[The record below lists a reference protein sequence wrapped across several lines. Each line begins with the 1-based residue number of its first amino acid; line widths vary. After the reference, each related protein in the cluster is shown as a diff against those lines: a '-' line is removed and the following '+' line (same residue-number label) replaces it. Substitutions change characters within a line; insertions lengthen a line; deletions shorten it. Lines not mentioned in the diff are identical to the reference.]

1 MILMKDLHLGYS
13 GCVNAT
19 RQADPLGTIDSTE
32 LRILHTLSVT
42 GSLTATAASL
52 GLSQPA
58 VSQRIK
64 RVETRLA
71 VPLIERSGRGIR
83 LTTAGTILAE
93 HGRTVVSEIDA
104 ALAAID
110 DLRGE
115 RAGTLRLVGFPSAS
129 ATIVP
134 AIMRLLAVEA
144 PEVSLQYR
152 EAEPPEA
159 TEMLR
164 DGEVDCA
171 LIFDYEGAAE
181 LPAGSAFFPLW
192 REEVHLVISEHRAGE
207 LGGSAVLT
215 SGEKSVE
222 LGDFAEDHWIA
233 GCEKCRG
240 HLLAAAQDSGFDP
253 DIIQET
259 DNVPAMIA
267 MVAAGGAVALV
278 PGLALAAARTL
289 PEGAV
294 LVKLDPQRHRTIGL
308 ISMATANE
316 SPQVRLAKRLLTGL
330 DGATWALTLP
340 AEPTAGQADTAVGQT
355 DNAAGQT
362 DNAAEVAATPA
373 GGAAKS

>member
-1 MILMKDLHLGYS
+1 MKELHLGYS
-13 GCVNAT
+13 GAVNAT
-19 RQADPLGTIDSTE
+19 RPADPLGSIDSTE

-42 GSLTATAASL
+42 GSLTATAATL

-71 VPLIERSGRGIR
+71 VPLIERFGRGIR
-83 LTTAGTILAE
+83 LTTAGNILAD

-134 AIMRLLAVEA
+134 AIMRKLAVEA
-144 PEVSLQYR
+144 PEVALQYR

-192 REEVHLVISEHRAGE
+192 EEEVQLVVSESRAAE
-207 LGGSAVLT
+207 LVGTGSADAPAKLA
-215 SGEKSVE
+215 E
-222 LGDFAEDHWIA
+222 FAGDHWIA

-240 HLLAAAQDSGFDP
+240 HLLAASRDAGFDP
-253 DIIQET
+253 EIIQET
-259 DNVPAMIA
+259 DNVPAMLA
-267 MVAAGGAVALV
+267 MAAAGGAVALV

-289 PEGAV
+289 PEEAV
-294 LVKLDPQRHRTIGL
+294 LVELDPQRHRTIGL
-308 ISMATANE
+308 IAMATANE
-316 SPQVRLAKRLLTGL
+316 SPQVRLARRLLASIDGTCWGL
-330 DGATWALTLP
+330 TP
-340 AEPTAGQADTAVGQT
+340 VGQ
-355 DNAAGQT
+355 
-362 DNAAEVAATPA
+362 
-373 GGAAKS
+373 

>member
-1 MILMKDLHLGYS
+1 MGRM
-13 GCVNAT
+13 NTT
-19 RQADPLGTIDSTE
+19 RAADPLGSIDSTE
-32 LRILHTLSVT
+32 LRILHTLAVT

-83 LTTAGTILAE
+83 LTTAGNILAE

-115 RAGTLRLVGFPSAS
+115 RAGTLRMVGFPSAS

-134 AIMRLLAVEA
+134 SIMRQLAVEA
-144 PEVSLQYR
+144 PDVALQYR
-152 EAEPPEA
+152 EAEPPAA

-181 LPAGSAFFPLW
+181 LPAGSAFLPLW
-192 REEVHLVISEHRAGE
+192 REEVRLVVSEDRAAQAGCAV
-207 LGGSAVLT
+207 GSAQ
-215 SGEKSVE
+215 GAH
-222 LGDFAEDHWIA
+222 LGDFAEEHWIA

-240 HLLAAAQDSGFDP
+240 HLLAAARDAGFEP

-259 DNVPAMIA
+259 DNVPAMLA
-267 MVAAGGAVALV
+267 MAAAGGAVTMV

-289 PEGAV
+289 PDDAV
-294 LVKLDPQRHRTIGL
+294 ALPLDPPRYRTIGL
-308 ISMATANE
+308 VSMATANE
-316 SPQVRLAKRLLTGL
+316 SPQVRLAKRLLDHI
-330 DGATWALTLP
+330 DGSVWNL
-340 AEPTAGQADTAVGQT
+340 E
-355 DNAAGQT
+355 AA
-362 DNAAEVAATPA
+362 A
-373 GGAAKS
+373 

>member
-1 MILMKDLHLGYS
+1 MKDLRLGYS
-13 GCVNAT
+13 GPVST
-19 RQADPLGTIDSTE
+19 QRPADPLGSIDSTE

-42 GSLTATAASL
+42 GSLTATAATL

-83 LTTAGTILAE
+83 LTTAGNILAE

-134 AIMRLLAVEA
+134 AIMRLLAVQA
-144 PEVSLQYR
+144 PEVALQYR

-181 LPAGSAFFPLW
+181 LPAGSAFLPLW
-192 REEVHLVISEHRAGE
+192 CEEVHLVVSQDRASELSVATGATTE
-207 LGGSAVLT
+207 AATGAAVPVRLN
-215 SGEKSVE
+215 E
-222 LGDFAEDHWIA
+222 FAADHWIA

-240 HLLAAAQDSGFDP
+240 HLLAAAHDAGFEP
-253 DIIQET
+253 EIIQET
-259 DNVPAMIA
+259 DNVPAMVA
-267 MVAAGGAVALV
+267 MAAAGGAVALV

-294 LVKLDPQRHRTIGL
+294 VVALDPPRHRTIGL

-316 SPQVRLAKRLLTGL
+316 SPQVRLAKRLLAGI
-330 DGATWALTLP
+330 DGTAWSLAP
-340 AEPTAGQADTAVGQT
+340 AR
-355 DNAAGQT
+355 
-362 DNAAEVAATPA
+362 
-373 GGAAKS
+373 

>member
-1 MILMKDLHLGYS
+1 MRTI
-13 GCVNAT
+13 
-19 RQADPLGTIDSTE
+19 DPLGSIDSTE
-32 LRILHTLSVT
+32 LRILHTLAVT
-42 GSLTATAASL
+42 GSLTATAGAL

-83 LTTAGTILAE
+83 LTTAGNILAE

-115 RAGTLRLVGFPSAS
+115 RAGTLRMVGFPSAS

-134 AIMRLLAVEA
+134 AIMRQLAIEA
-144 PEVSLQYR
+144 PEIALQYR
-152 EAEPPEA
+152 EAEPPGA

-181 LPAGSAFFPLW
+181 LPAGSAFLPLW
-192 REEVHLVISEHRAGE
+192 SEEVHVVVSDDRASQ
-207 LGGSAVLT
+207 LGSCDAGSMHVDL
-215 SGEKSVE
+215 
-222 LGDFAEDHWIA
+222 AEFSRDHWIA

-240 HLLAAAQDSGFDP
+240 HLLSAAHDAGFEP
-253 DIIQET
+253 EIIQET
-259 DNVPAMIA
+259 DNVPAMLA
-267 MVAAGGAVALV
+267 MAAAGGAVSLV

-289 PEGAV
+289 PDEAV
-294 LVKLDPQRHRTIGL
+294 ALQLDPPRHRTIGL
-308 ISMATANE
+308 ISMATVNE
-316 SPQVRLAKRLLTGL
+316 SPQVRLAKRLLAGV
-330 DGATWALTLP
+330 DGAQWGLHP
-340 AEPTAGQADTAVGQT
+340 V
-355 DNAAGQT
+355 NA
-362 DNAAEVAATPA
+362 
-373 GGAAKS
+373 

>member
-1 MILMKDLHLGYS
+1 M
-13 GCVNAT
+13 NTT
-19 RQADPLGTIDSTE
+19 RVADPLGSIDSTE
-32 LRILHTLSVT
+32 LRILHTLAVT
-42 GSLTATAASL
+42 GSLTATAAAL
-52 GLSQPA
+52 GMSQPA

-83 LTTAGTILAE
+83 LTPAGNILAE

-115 RAGTLRLVGFPSAS
+115 RAGTLRMVGFPSAS

-144 PEVSLQYR
+144 PEVALQYR
-152 EAEPPEA
+152 EAEPPAA

-171 LIFDYEGAAE
+171 LIFDYVGAAE
-181 LPAGSAFFPLW
+181 LPAGSAFLPLW
-192 REEVHLVISEHRAGE
+192 REEVRLVVAEDRAAKAGCE
-207 LGGSAVLT
+207 SGSGVGAH
-215 SGEKSVE
+215 
-222 LGDFAEDHWIA
+222 LGDFAEEHWIA

-240 HLLAAAQDSGFDP
+240 HLLAAAQDAGFEP

-259 DNVPAMIA
+259 DNVPAMLA
-267 MVAAGGAVALV
+267 MAAAGGAVALV

-289 PEGAV
+289 PDDAV
-294 LVKLDPQRHRTIGL
+294 ALPLDPPRYRTIGL
-308 ISMATANE
+308 VSMATANE
-316 SPQVRLAKRLLTGL
+316 SPQVRLAKRLLAQV
-330 DGATWALTLP
+330 DGRSWNL
-340 AEPTAGQADTAVGQT
+340 ES
-355 DNAAGQT
+355 AA
-362 DNAAEVAATPA
+362 
-373 GGAAKS
+373 

>member
-1 MILMKDLHLGYS
+1 MILIGCFHMGYAGGMS
-13 GCVNAT
+13 AT
-19 RQADPLGTIDSTE
+19 RNNDPLGSIDSTE
-32 LRILHTLSVT
+32 LRILHALDTT
-42 GSLTATAASL
+42 GSLTAAAGAL

-83 LTTAGTILAE
+83 LTPAGQILAD

-129 ATIVP
+129 ATVVP
-134 AIMRLLAVEA
+134 AIMRRLADEA

-159 TEMLR
+159 VALLR

-171 LIFDYEGAAE
+171 LVFDYEGAAE
-181 LPAGSAFFPLW
+181 LPAGSVFTPLW
-192 REEVHLVISEHRAGE
+192 REEVRLVVSDARAEGME
-207 LGGSAVLT
+207 EA
-215 SGEKSVE
+215 E
-222 LGDFAEDHWIA
+222 LGDFSEEHWIA

-240 HLLAAAQDSGFDP
+240 HLLTAAHESGFEP

-259 DNVPAMIA
+259 DNVPAMLA
-267 MVAAGGAVALV
+267 MAAAGGAVAMV

-289 PEGAV
+289 PDDATV
-294 LVKLDPQRHRTIGL
+294 LPLSPMRYRTIGL
-308 ISMATANE
+308 VSMGTVNE
-316 SPQVRLAKRLLTGL
+316 SPQVRLAKRLLGAVEGGRWGL
-330 DGATWALTLP
+330 
-340 AEPTAGQADTAVGQT
+340 ES
-355 DNAAGQT
+355 AA
-362 DNAAEVAATPA
+362 
-373 GGAAKS
+373 